1 MLAKLGKEGS
11 FFRTLEVYGA
21 HSLISENSMVETLYQ
36 FAFSTERRDVE
47 NKTKQRQHGFSP
59 LRIQFFI
66 ESKKRLMEFN
76 FF

>member
-21 HSLISENSMVETLYQ
+21 HSFISENSMVETLYQ
-36 FAFSTERRDVE
+36 LAFSTERRDVE